1 LTPSCAARSLK
12 GIRGTLRIL
21 GLIAALAAFAALP
34 ASAGVSAQLRAAAGS
49 KTFEDST
56 GEDAQGPE
64 ISTVVVS
71 NTNAGLIT
79 FKINI
84 PNRATL
90 TEDMLIDID
99 VDADNNPATGDPDTL
114 GAEYAIE
121 LFQSN
126 IALFKWDGKTFSRT
140 ATDPP
145 QTSLVFS
152 YAAGPTIKIS
162 AAELGNTS
170 RFNFGAIAVSG
181 IVIDPNGDPDFSK
194 ARADLAPDSGH
205 GFWNY
210 EVNTTPLKLLAKKF
224 TAGRPRAGS
233 LYTVR
238 LVAARNDTGALVES
252 GQVSCKA
259 SVAGKALAAR
269 TRRIVNK
276 EARCTWLIPSTARGK
291 TLRGSIAVAHEGKK
305 LTKSFTKTVG

>member
-1 LTPSCAARSLK
+1 V
-12 GIRGTLRIL
+12 RIL
-21 GLIAALAAFAALP
+21 GATAALVAFAALP
-34 ASAGVSAQLRAAAGS
+34 ASAGVAAPQAAS

-56 GEDAQGPE
+56 GEDAQGPDVT
-64 ISTVVVS
+64 TVVVS

-79 FKINI
+79 FKVNI
-84 PNRATL
+84 PNRATF
-90 TEDMLIDID
+90 TEDMLVDID
-99 VDADNNPATGDPDTL
+99 VDADNNPATGDPETL

-126 IALFKWDGKTFSRT
+126 VALFKWDGRTFSRT

-152 YAAGPTIKIS
+152 YAAGPTVKIS
-162 AAELGNTS
+162 AAELGNTT

-181 IVIDPNGDPDFSK
+181 IVIDQNGDPDFSK
-194 ARADLAPDSGH
+194 ARADLAPDAGH

-224 TAGRPRAGS
+224 TAPRPRAGA

-238 LVAARNDTGALVES
+238 LVAARNDTGAIVES
-252 GQVSCKA
+252 GQVTCKA

-276 EARCTWLIPSTARGK
+276 EARCTWLIPSTARGQ

-305 LTKSFTKTVG
+305 LTKTFSKTVG